1 MADAVHDYLEGAV
14 AKKHFL
20 GLIDW
25 VEAHRSEPAITKIYS
40 SGSRDGL
47 TFVVSSGQRFLA
59 SRVNFGWGML
69 ALGSYHFP

>member
-1 MADAVHDYLEGAV
+1 MADAVHEYLEGAV

-25 VEAHRSEPAITKIYS
+25 VEAHRSELALMKIYS
-40 SGSRDGL
+40 SGSRDCPK
-47 TFVVSSGQRFLA
+47 FVVSSRQGFLA
-59 SRVNFGWGML
+59 LRVNFGWGMS